1 MDEETFRQRLRGDG
15 FPEPQAKEYPANL
28 ESDMHTHDA
37 TVRLLVTAGELRVK
51 LDSGTVAI
59 GPGEVFD
66 LAAGVSHAEQTGAD
80 GARALVAKS

>member
-1 MDEETFRQRLRGDG
+1 MDEVTFRERLRSDG
-15 FPEPQAKEYPANL
+15 YPEPQVKEYPANL
-28 ESDMHTHDA
+28 DSDMHTHDA
-37 TVRLLVTAGELRVK
+37 SVRLLVTAGKLCVK

-66 LAAGVSHAEQTGAD
+66 LAAGVAHAEQTGAE